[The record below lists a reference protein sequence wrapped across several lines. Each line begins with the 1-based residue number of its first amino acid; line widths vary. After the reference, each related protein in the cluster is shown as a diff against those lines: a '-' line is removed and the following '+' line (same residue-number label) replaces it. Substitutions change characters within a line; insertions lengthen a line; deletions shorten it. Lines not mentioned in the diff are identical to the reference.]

1 MMPNT
6 NSPTP
11 SIIFSKAKRI
21 KALLIGI
28 LIAGGLLF
36 TETAH
41 AHSAYIRSKPG
52 ADAIIAST
60 PAKVE
65 IWFSQELFRR
75 KGENVIHVSGPD
87 GQEVSSGETAIDD
100 DDRTHIWVELN
111 SNLPAGKYLVEWKNI
126 SLDDGHSTEGSFNFS
141 IDPQT
146 AVTSTPMEAS
156 NGIPTLIN
164 TSLPESTPQP
174 AAAEAPVSKNNPC
187 AGGLAPAA
195 GLVFF
200 DIMRRPRK
208 QTDP

>member
-1 MMPNT
+1 MPNT
-6 NSPTP
+6 NSRTP
-11 SIIFSKAKRI
+11 SIISWKVMRI

-41 AHSAYIRSKPG
+41 AHSAYVRSNPG
-52 ADAIIAST
+52 ADAVIVSA

-87 GQEVSSGETAIDD
+87 GQDVSNGETQIDD
-100 DDRTHIWVELN
+100 DDRKHIWVEL
-111 SNLPAGKYLVEWKNI
+111 SPNLAAGKYLVEWKNI
-126 SLDDGHSTEGSFNFS
+126 SVEDGHSTEGSFSFS
-141 IDPQT
+141 IDPQA

-156 NGIPTLIN
+156 NGIPTLMN
-164 TSLPESTPQP
+164 TPLPESTPQP
-174 AAAEAPVSKNNPC
+174 APTEAPDSKNNPC

-200 DIMRRPRK
+200 DILRRRRK

>member
-1 MMPNT
+1 MPNT

-41 AHSAYIRSKPG
+41 AHSAYVHSNPG
-52 ADAIIAST
+52 ADAVIATS

-87 GQEVSSGETAIDD
+87 GLEISSGKTTIDD

-111 SNLPAGKYLVEWKNI
+111 PNLPAGKYLVEWKNI
-126 SLDDGHSTEGSFNFS
+126 SVEDGHSTEGSSNFI
-141 IDPQT
+141 IDPQA
-146 AVTSTPMEAS
+146 AVTSTPMEES
-156 NGIPTLIN
+156 NEISALTN
-164 TSLPESTPQP
+164 TPHPESTPQSAP
-174 AAAEAPVSKNNPC
+174 TEAPASTNNPC
-187 AGGLAPAA
+187 AGGLAPIA

-200 DIMRRPRK
+200 DILRRRRK

>member
-1 MMPNT
+1 MPNT

-11 SIIFSKAKRI
+11 SIIFSKARRI

-41 AHSAYIRSKPG
+41 AHSAYVHSNPG
-52 ADAIIAST
+52 ADAVIATSLT
-60 PAKVE
+60 KVE

-87 GQEVSSGETAIDD
+87 GREVSSGETQIDD

-111 SNLPAGKYLVEWKNI
+111 PNLPAGKYLVEWKNI
-126 SLDDGHSTEGSFNFS
+126 SVEDGHSTEGSFNFS
-141 IDPQT
+141 IDSQA
-146 AVTSTPMEAS
+146 AVTSTPMGES
-156 NGIPTLIN
+156 NALPTLTN
-164 TSLPESTPQP
+164 TPLPASTPQP
-174 AAAEAPVSKNNPC
+174 VPTEAPASTNNPC
-187 AGGLAPAA
+187 AGGLAPVA

-200 DIMRRPRK
+200 DILHRRRK

>member
-1 MMPNT
+1 MPNT

-41 AHSAYIRSKPG
+41 AHSAYVHSNPG
-52 ADAIIAST
+52 ADAVIATS

-87 GQEVSSGETAIDD
+87 GLEISSGKTTIDD

-111 SNLPAGKYLVEWKNI
+111 PNLPAGKYLVEWKNI
-126 SLDDGHSTEGSFNFS
+126 SVEDGHSTEGSFNFS
-141 IDPQT
+141 IDSQA
-146 AVTSTPMEAS
+146 AVTSTPMGES
-156 NGIPTLIN
+156 NALPTLTN
-164 TSLPESTPQP
+164 TPLPASTPQP
-174 AAAEAPVSKNNPC
+174 VPTEAPASTNNPC
-187 AGGLAPAA
+187 AGGLAPVA

-200 DIMRRPRK
+200 DILHRRRK

>member
-1 MMPNT
+1 MPNT

-41 AHSAYIRSKPG
+41 AHSAYVHSNPG
-52 ADAIIAST
+52 ADAVIATS
-60 PAKVE
+60 PAKVD

-87 GQEVSSGETAIDD
+87 GQEVSSGETQIDD
-100 DDRTHIWVELN
+100 DDRTHIWVEL
-111 SNLPAGKYLVEWKNI
+111 SPNLPSEKYLVEWKNI
-126 SLDDGHSTEGSFNFS
+126 SVEDGHSTEGSFSFS
-141 IDPQT
+141 IDPQA
-146 AVTSTPMEAS
+146 AVTSTPMGES
-156 NGIPTLIN
+156 NAIPTLTN
-164 TSLPESTPQP
+164 TPLPASTLQP
-174 AAAEAPVSKNNPC
+174 APTTAPVSTTNPC
-187 AGGLAPAA
+187 AGGLAPAV

-200 DIMRRPRK
+200 DILRRRRK

>member
-1 MMPNT
+1 M
-6 NSPTP
+6 
-11 SIIFSKAKRI
+11 RI

-36 TETAH
+36 TEAAH
-41 AHSAYIRSKPG
+41 AHSAYVRSNPG
-52 ADAIIAST
+52 ADAVIASA

-87 GQEVSSGETAIDD
+87 GQEVSTGETTIDD
-100 DDRTHIWVELN
+100 EDRTHIWVEL
-111 SNLPAGKYLVEWKNI
+111 SPNLPAGKYLVEWKNI
-126 SLDDGHSTEGSFNFS
+126 SVEDGHSTEGSFNFS
-141 IDPQT
+141 IDPQA

-156 NGIPTLIN
+156 NGIPTLMN
-164 TSLPESTPQP
+164 TPLPESTPQP
-174 AAAEAPVSKNNPC
+174 APTTAPVSTNNPC
-187 AGGLAPAA
+187 IGGLAPIA

-200 DIMRRPRK
+200 DILRRRRK

>member
-1 MMPNT
+1 M
-6 NSPTP
+6 
-11 SIIFSKAKRI
+11 RI

-28 LIAGGLLF
+28 LIAGGFLF

-41 AHSAYIRSKPG
+41 AHSAYVHSNPG
-52 ADAIIAST
+52 ADAVIATS

-87 GQEVSSGETAIDD
+87 GLEISSGKTTIDD

-111 SNLPAGKYLVEWKNI
+111 PNLPAGKYLVEWKNI
-126 SLDDGHSTEGSFNFS
+126 SVEDGHSTEGSFNFS
-141 IDPQT
+141 IDSQA
-146 AVTSTPMEAS
+146 AVTSTPMGES
-156 NGIPTLIN
+156 NALPTLTN
-164 TSLPESTPQP
+164 TPLPASTPQP
-174 AAAEAPVSKNNPC
+174 VPTEAPASTNNPC
-187 AGGLAPAA
+187 AGGLAPVA

-200 DIMRRPRK
+200 DILHRRRK

>member
-1 MMPNT
+1 M
-6 NSPTP
+6 
-11 SIIFSKAKRI
+11 RI

-41 AHSAYIRSKPG
+41 AHSAYVRSNPG
-52 ADAIIAST
+52 ADAVIATS
-60 PAKVE
+60 PAKVD

-87 GQEVSSGETAIDD
+87 GHEVSTGETQIDD
-100 DDRTHIWVELN
+100 DDRKHIWVELN
-111 SNLPAGKYLVEWKNI
+111 PNLPAGKYLVEWKNI
-126 SLDDGHSTEGSFNFS
+126 SVEDGHSTEGSFSFS
-141 IDPQT
+141 IDPQA
-146 AVTSTPMEAS
+146 AVTSAPMQAS
-156 NGIPTLIN
+156 TDIPTLTN
-164 TSLPESTPQP
+164 NPLPESTPQP
-174 AAAEAPVSKNNPC
+174 APTEAPVSKNTPC

-200 DIMRRPRK
+200 DILRRRRK

>member
-41 AHSAYIRSKPG
+41 AHSAYVHSNPG
-52 ADAIIAST
+52 ADAVIATS

-141 IDPQT
+141 IDSQA
-146 AVTSTPMEAS
+146 AVTSTPMGES
-156 NGIPTLIN
+156 NAIPTLTN
-164 TSLPESTPQP
+164 TPRPESTPQP
-174 AAAEAPVSKNNPC
+174 APTTAPASANNPC
-187 AGGLAPAA
+187 AGGLAPIA

-200 DIMRRPRK
+200 DILRRRRR

>member
-1 MMPNT
+1 M
-6 NSPTP
+6 
-11 SIIFSKAKRI
+11 RI

-41 AHSAYIRSKPG
+41 AHSAYVRSNPG
-52 ADAIIAST
+52 ADAFIATS

-75 KGENVIHVSGPD
+75 KGENVIHVSGSD
-87 GQEVSSGETAIDD
+87 GREVNSGETQIDD

-111 SNLPAGKYLVEWKNI
+111 PNLPAGKYLVEWKNI
-126 SLDDGHSTEGSFNFS
+126 SVEDGHSTEGSFNFT
-141 IDPQT
+141 IDPQ
-146 AVTSTPMEAS
+146 AIVTSAPMEES
-156 NGIPTLIN
+156 NGIPTLTN
-164 TSLPESTPQP
+164 TPLPESTPQP
-174 AAAEAPVSKNNPC
+174 APTTAPASANNPC

-200 DIMRRPRK
+200 DILRRRRK

>member
-11 SIIFSKAKRI
+11 SIISSKAKRI

-141 IDPQT
+141 IDSQA
-146 AVTSTPMEAS
+146 AVTSTPMGES
-156 NGIPTLIN
+156 NSIPTLTN
-164 TSLPESTPQP
+164 TPLLESTPQP
-174 AAAEAPVSKNNPC
+174 VLTEAPASTNNPC
-187 AGGLAPAA
+187 AGGLAPIV

-200 DIMRRPRK
+200 DILRRRRK

>member
-1 MMPNT
+1 M
-6 NSPTP
+6 
-11 SIIFSKAKRI
+11 RI

-41 AHSAYIRSKPG
+41 AHSAYVHSNPG
-52 ADAIIAST
+52 ADAVIATS

-87 GQEVSSGETAIDD
+87 GREVSSSETQIDD
-100 DDRTHIWVELN
+100 DDRTHIGVELN
-111 SNLPAGKYLVEWKNI
+111 PNLPAGKYLVEWKNI
-126 SLDDGHSTEGSFNFS
+126 SVEDGHSTEGSFNFS
-141 IDPQT
+141 IDSQA
-146 AVTSTPMEAS
+146 AVTSTPMGES
-156 NGIPTLIN
+156 NALPTLTN
-164 TSLPESTPQP
+164 TPLPASTPQP
-174 AAAEAPVSKNNPC
+174 VPTEAPASTNNPC
-187 AGGLAPAA
+187 AGGLAPVA

-200 DIMRRPRK
+200 DILHRRRK